1 MRFYSIGDKMKIIT
15 TATYK
20 LGKHRGSA
28 RLWIEGKRLF
38 DAGFN
43 SGDRYSIVSTDI
55 DLTIIKTP
63 NGTHKIAGSPWSTSR
78 KNGKPRP
85 IIDRH
90 NAQWE
95 KMFGTR
101 VLAEFYP
108 EMIVISRAES

>member
-1 MRFYSIGDKMKIIT
+1 MEIIT

-38 DAGFN
+38 DAGFA

-63 NGTHKIAGSPWSTSR
+63 DGTHKIAGSP

-101 VLAEFYP
+101 VQAEFYP